1 MKDHQVQNQP
11 PSIPPCQG
19 GGSSALPDERGLVA
33 ADAIRQPASHGG
45 SSSLPDKGG
54 RGEGSPH
61 FLPYDK
67 KLTELAR
74 QNRSNPTKAEL
85 TIWRE
90 ILRKRQF
97 SRFKFLRQKPIGGYI
112 VDFYCSEL
120 RLVIEIDGES
130 HAETIEYD
138 AERTKFLNSLGLQ
151 VIRYANDEVLRNLDG
166 VVKSRQ
172 LLRCCKLSRHCGVL
186 KYASFLEIC
195 APRI

>member
-1 MKDHQVQNQP
+1 KIKPNP
-11 PSIPPCQG
+11 PQSPLVRGEVLAPSLIREG
-19 GGSSALPDERGLVA
+19 G
-33 ADAIRQPASHGG
+33 
-45 SSSLPDKGG
+45 
-54 RGEGSPH
+54 GEGSPP

-97 SRFKFLRQKPIGGYI
+97 ARFKFLRQKPIGGYI
-112 VDFYCSEL
+112 VDFYCAEL
-120 RLVIEIDGES
+120 RLVVEIDGES

-151 VIRYANDEVLRNLDG
+151 VIRYTNDEVLRNLAG
-166 VVKSRQ
+166 VYDDLMRQ
-172 LLRCCKLSRHCGVL
+172 LL
-186 KYASFLEIC
+186 LEE
-195 APRI
+195 AKQ